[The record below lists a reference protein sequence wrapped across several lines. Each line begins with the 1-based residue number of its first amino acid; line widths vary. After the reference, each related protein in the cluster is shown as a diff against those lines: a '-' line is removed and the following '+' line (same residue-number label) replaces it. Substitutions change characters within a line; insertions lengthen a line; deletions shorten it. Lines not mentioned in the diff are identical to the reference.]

1 MIKHNYSGYSVQD
14 FDNFDCLKVSKWVYL
29 SLVFILRG
37 YVVWLMSVTNM
48 KDRVGIIQWI
58 YPETSLFYLSL
69 GSGAFGVFI
78 VLVLSLRR
86 PKANNWIK
94 RSWSNMKGIIILA
107 LFFDLIISVCGFFYW
122 HLLSL
127 TWLIT
132 QAIIVVGLIIMLNV
146 SKRFRINIAEFP
158 EPLPEVKRKKR
169 FLNNNE

>member
-1 MIKHNYSGYSVQD
+1 MIKHDYSGYSVQN

-29 SLVFILRG
+29 SLLFILRG

-69 GSGAFGVFI
+69 GSGVLGIFI

-86 PKANNWIK
+86 PKANEWVK
-94 RSWSNMKGIIILA
+94 RTWLHVKGIITLA
-107 LFFDLIISVCGFFYW
+107 LLFDLTICLFGFFYW

-132 QAIIVVGLIIMLNV
+132 QAIIVGALIIMLNV
-146 SKRFRINIAEFP
+146 SKKFRINVAEFP
-158 EPLPEVKRKKR
+158 EPLPEKKKKVIKSQ
-169 FLNNNE
+169 

>member
-1 MIKHNYSGYSVQD
+1 MIKHNYSDYSVQD

-69 GSGAFGVFI
+69 GSGALGIFI

-86 PKANNWIK
+86 PKANNWVK
-94 RSWSNMKGIIILA
+94 RSWSYMKSIITLA
-107 LFFDLIISVCGFFYW
+107 LLFDLIICITGFFYW

-132 QAIIVVGLIIMLNV
+132 QATIVVGLIIMLNV
-146 SKRFRINIAEFP
+146 SKKFRINIAEFP
-158 EPLPEVKRKKR
+158 EPLPEMKRKKGY
-169 FLNNNE
+169 

>member
-1 MIKHNYSGYSVQD
+1 MIKHDYSGYSVQD

-29 SLVFILRG
+29 SLLFILRG

-69 GSGAFGVFI
+69 GSGVLGMFI

-86 PKANNWIK
+86 PKANEWVK
-94 RSWSNMKGIIILA
+94 RTWLHVKGIITLA
-107 LFFDLIISVCGFFYW
+107 LLFDLTICLFGFFYW

-132 QAIIVVGLIIMLNV
+132 QAIIVGALIIMLNV
-146 SKRFRINIAEFP
+146 SKKFRINVAEFP
-158 EPLPEVKRKKR
+158 EPLPEKKKKVIKSQ
-169 FLNNNE
+169 

>member
-1 MIKHNYSGYSVQD
+1 MFKHNYSGYSVQD

-69 GSGAFGVFI
+69 GSGALGIFI

-86 PKANNWIK
+86 PKAKNWIK

-107 LFFDLIISVCGFFYW
+107 LLFDLIICVCGFFYW

-127 TWLIT
+127 TWVIT

>member
-1 MIKHNYSGYSVQD
+1 MNKHNYSGYSVQD
-14 FDNFDCLKVSKWVYL
+14 FDNFDCLKMSKWVYL
-29 SLVFILRG
+29 SLIFILRG

-69 GSGAFGVFI
+69 GSGVIGIFI

-86 PKANNWIK
+86 PKAKSWVKVFWRHIK
-94 RSWSNMKGIIILA
+94 AILISA
-107 LFFDLIISVCGFFYW
+107 LIFDLIICLIGFFYW

-132 QAIIVVGLIIMLNV
+132 QAIIVGGLIIMLNI
-146 SKRFRINIAEFP
+146 SKKFTINIAEFP
-158 EPLPEVKRKKR
+158 EPLPEKKKKVIK
-169 FLNNNE
+169 LQ

>member
-1 MIKHNYSGYSVQD
+1 MIKNVYAGYSVQD
-14 FDNFDCLKVSKWVYL
+14 FDKFDCLKVSKWLYL
-29 SLVFILRG
+29 SLIFILRG

-69 GSGAFGVFI
+69 GSGVIGLFI

-86 PKANNWIK
+86 PEASHWVKICWKHVKAILT
-94 RSWSNMKGIIILA
+94 LA
-107 LFFDLIISVCGFFYW
+107 LLFDFIICLVGFYYW

-132 QAIIVVGLIIMLNV
+132 QAIIVAVLIMMLNA
-146 SKRFRINIAEFP
+146 SKKIAINVAEFP
-158 EPLPEVKRKKR
+158 EPLPEKKKKVIK
-169 FLNNNE
+169 LP

>member
-1 MIKHNYSGYSVQD
+1 MSEHNYSGYSVQD

-69 GSGAFGVFI
+69 GSGALGIFI

-86 PKANNWIK
+86 PNAKHWVK
-94 RSWSNMKGIIILA
+94 KCWQHVKGILTVA
-107 LFFDLIISVCGFFYW
+107 LLFDLIICLVGFFYW

-132 QAIIVVGLIIMLNV
+132 QAIIVGGLIIMLNI
-146 SKRFRINIAEFP
+146 SKKFTINIAEFP
-158 EPLPEVKRKKR
+158 EPLPEKKKR
-169 FLNNNE
+169 LLNNNE

>member
-1 MIKHNYSGYSVQD
+1 MVKHNYSDYSVQD

>member
-1 MIKHNYSGYSVQD
+1 MIKHDYSGYSVQD

-29 SLVFILRG
+29 SLLFILRG

-48 KDRVGIIQWI
+48 KDRVGIIKWI

-69 GSGAFGVFI
+69 GSGVLGIFI

-86 PKANNWIK
+86 PKANEWVKITWLHVK
-94 RSWSNMKGIIILA
+94 SIITLA
-107 LFFDLIISVCGFFYW
+107 LLFDLTICLFGFFYW

-132 QAIIVVGLIIMLNV
+132 QAIIVGALIIMLNV
-146 SKRFRINIAEFP
+146 SKKFRINVAEFP
-158 EPLPEVKRKKR
+158 EPLPEKKKKVIKSQ
-169 FLNNNE
+169 

>member
-1 MIKHNYSGYSVQD
+1 MIKHNYSSYSVQD
-14 FDNFDCLKVSKWVYL
+14 FDNFDCLKVSKWLYL
-29 SLVFILRG
+29 SLAFILRG

-69 GSGAFGVFI
+69 GSGALGIFI

-86 PKANNWIK
+86 PKAKNWVQ
-94 RSWSNMKGIIILA
+94 RSWSNMKSIIILA
-107 LFFDLIISVCGFFYW
+107 LLFDLVICIAGFFYW

-146 SKRFRINIAEFP
+146 SKKFSINIAEFP
-158 EPLPEVKRKKR
+158 EPLPEIKRKKR
-169 FLNNNE
+169 LLNNNE